1 MSEFDYIIVGGGSAG
16 CVLANRL
23 TENPNVSVCLLETGP
38 PDKTPFIQIPA
49 MFAFL
54 QESEYAYQY
63 DTCPSKRFN
72 EVTVTEGAANAVDSL
87 GGSHPIPQSYQEK
100 RKGFQ
105 AKRKNVRRDLVLSM
119 AWYISEVINGITII
133 GLLWEMKVGH
143 IKMFCPILLSQNIMK
158 HWMMNIMVK
167 MVH

>member
-63 DTCPSKRFN
+63 DTVPQKGFN

-105 AKRKNVRRDLVLSM
+105 PRGRTLGGSSSVM
-119 AWYISEVINGITII
+119 AWYISEVISGIMII
-133 GLLWEMKVGH
+133 GLLWEMMVGLMR
-143 IKMFCPILLSQNIMK
+143 MFYRTLLSQNIMK
-158 HWMMNIMVK
+158 HWMINIMVK

>member
-38 PDKTPFIQIPA
+38 PDKTPFIKIPA

-63 DTCPSKRFN
+63 DTVPQKGFN

-100 RKGFQ
+100 EKGF
-105 AKRKNVRRDLVLSM
+105 
-119 AWYISEVINGITII
+119 
-133 GLLWEMKVGH
+133 
-143 IKMFCPILLSQNIMK
+143 SQEEE
-158 HWMMNIMVK
+158 H
-167 MVH
+167 